1 MMPSTLRPKPSSLKQ
16 KDQNIISP
24 EETQFLG
31 EKKQE
36 LPTSLPSTLKPKKKE
51 QFPYEG
57 ENDLDREIERNVA
70 QGTSRMLET
79 ALGMPGDL
87 YSFAKSIFGF
97 SPETNLPTSQSLRKF
112 SEKATLGY
120 TKPKSELEEKGGEI
134 FQDIASFMIPGS
146 KQYSMMRNIGI
157 PIVANLAKEGI
168 KMARGEKSSDAA
180 KFGLMVTLD
189 LMANR
194 SGMGGGAKKYAGK
207 LFQEAEKSV
216 PKGLSINASNLNHYL
231 TETEKELSKGGS
243 RPSTKQAL
251 EKIKEIKAE
260 IKNGKID
267 LKNLIAYRPA
277 INEVIDDLGGFEYI
291 LKPKIKEKIIKNMQE
306 VKKSVIKSSEEYGD
320 RFNPKFLNL
329 SRSANEAWAAYEK
342 SNKIANF
349 LNKHFGKKALGVGV
363 KTILGI
369 GAPVVGAAK
378 VGAALT
384 TAIGTPLTLSYQAFK
399 ILNRVKN
406 SPTLRKYY
414 GNILLGATKGNI
426 PQVSRN
432 LSALNKELEEQDQE

>member
-1 MMPSTLRPKPSSLKQ
+1 MPSTLRPKSSTLNQ
-16 KDQNIISP
+16 KNQDIFSSEENQSII
-24 EETQFLG
+24 
-31 EKKQE
+31 EKKEE
-36 LPTSLPSTLKPKKKE
+36 LKTPLPSTLKSKKKE
-51 QFPYEG
+51 NLPYEG
-57 ENDLDREIERNVA
+57 ENDLDREIERNIA

-79 ALGMPGDL
+79 FIGAPGDI
-87 YSFAKSIFGF
+87 YSFTKSLFGL
-97 SPETNLPTSQSLRKF
+97 SPETILPTSKSLREF
-112 SEKATLGY
+112 SEKSTLGY
-120 TKPKSELEEKGGEI
+120 TKPKSESEERAGEI
-134 FQDIASFMIPGS
+134 LQDVASFMIPGS
-146 KQYSMMRNIGI
+146 KQYSLMRNIGI
-157 PIVANLAKEGI
+157 PIIANLAKEGI
-168 KMARGEKSSDAA
+168 KMAGAEKSSEAA
-180 KFGLMVTLD
+180 KIGLMVGLD

-207 LFQEAEKSV
+207 LFDEAEKSV

-251 EKIKEIKAE
+251 EKIKEIKGE

-291 LKPKIKEKIIKNMQE
+291 LKPKIKGKIIKNMQE
-306 VKKSVIKSSEEYGD
+306 VKKSIIKSAEEYGEK
-320 RFNPKFLNL
+320 FNPKFLNL

-349 LNKHFGKKALGVGV
+349 LNKHFGKKALGMGV
-363 KTILGI
+363 KSVLGI
-369 GAPVVGAAK
+369 GAPVLGAVKA
-378 VGAALT
+378 GTALT
-384 TAIGTPLTLSYQAFK
+384 TGIAIPLTASYQAFK
-399 ILNRVKN
+399 ILNRVQN

-414 GNILLGATKGNI
+414 GNILSGSIKGNV

-432 LSALNKELEEQDQE
+432 LSALNKELEEEDQE